1 LSSLPKTSSAQP
13 DPGRPVDPPITEP
26 IRLEIAPIVAQA
38 EDILARVR
46 KELPTHPGLA
56 RLAWAT
62 ARAAEHAARISSSL
76 RRPWGWHRLPALF
89 LGMALLLLGWWLYSE
104 FGRSTTLTVALP
116 DRDAHRLHEQIRQ
129 DRRVRFRLQTV
140 SDSRDSVRQVD
151 AGIVDLGYVQGGID
165 LPADLPRVMAPDPEV
180 ILWMVRRGKPLDEI
194 QTILT
199 STRNAGSHT
208 VAEKI
213 FSVWWP
219 RRSPR
224 FVHDWR
230 ELSKE
235 ENYRIPVEIDAV
247 FVVKD
252 PEDEETLSAVA
263 RLAAEGFDLVS
274 LDLGARERR
283 FDYLVR
289 HELRPG
295 FLQALPAVPETTIAT
310 YQVTTWLVGRRGL
323 TPARLHTAGE
333 LLHPATP
340 LLKTDGL
347 AEGLN
352 DASEIL
358 QGIEAF
364 LGILINIGLAF
375 LALLGWEMLA
385 YRRQFHD
392 LNSLISLISV
402 HQSTKDVLGVSDP
415 REIRE
420 NLVYLSYCSDLLGL
434 ISMIAGYS
442 TQENS
447 SLMFNSLPEIVHSRC
462 DGLKINIQLKI
473 LHATIPVAG
482 RAFAA
487 GRPTAPGVP
496 PLPQTPLPQTPL
508 PQTPLSQPHASDIGP
523 AETRSDGG

>member
-1 LSSLPKTSSAQP
+1 MPSSPNTIQAQIPTRLPDTQA
-13 DPGRPVDPPITEP
+13 

-38 EDILARVR
+38 EEIHARVR
-46 KELPTHPGLA
+46 RELPTHPGLA

-62 ARAAEHAARISSSL
+62 ARAAEEAALISTSL

-89 LGMALLLLGWWLYSE
+89 LGLAVLLLAWWLYSE

-116 DRDAHRLHEQIRQ
+116 DRDAHRLREQIRG

-140 SDSRDSVRQVD
+140 SDSRDTVRQVD
-151 AGIVDLGYVQGGID
+151 AGVVDLGYVQGGID
-165 LPADLPRVMAPDPEV
+165 LPSDLPRVMAPDPEV
-180 ILWMVRRGKPLDEI
+180 ILWLVRRGRPLNEVR
-194 QTILT
+194 TILT

-208 VAEKI
+208 VAEQI
-213 FSVWWP
+213 FAVWWP
-219 RRSPR
+219 QRSLQ
-224 FVHDWR
+224 FVHEWR
-230 ELSKE
+230 ELAQE
-235 ENYRIPVEIDAV
+235 ENHPIPAEIDAV

-252 PEDEETLSAVA
+252 PEDDETLRAIA
-263 RLAAEGFDLVS
+263 RLAAAGFELVS

-283 FDYLVR
+283 FDYLFR
-289 HELRPG
+289 HEVRPG
-295 FLQALPAVPETTIAT
+295 FLQSFPAIPETTIAT
-310 YQVTTWLVGRRGL
+310 YHVTTWLVGRRGL

-347 AEGLN
+347 AEGLS
-352 DASEIL
+352 DASEL
-358 QGIEAF
+358 FQGIEAF

-402 HQSTKDVLGVSDP
+402 HQSSKDVLGVTDP
-415 REIRE
+415 RVVRE
-420 NLVYLSYCSDLLGL
+420 NLAYLSCCSDLLGL

-442 TQENS
+442 TQENA

-473 LHATIPVAG
+473 LHATIPVEGASLATAG
-482 RAFAA
+482 V
-487 GRPTAPGVP
+487 PTAPVD
-496 PLPQTPLPQTPL
+496 TPL
-508 PQTPLSQPHASDIGP
+508 ASNGWSKSGSVEP
-523 AETRSDGG
+523 TSGSG